1 MNGVELFI
9 ASLIVIELVTLLGVS
24 LTIRL
29 GK

>member
-1 MNGVELFI
+1 MSGVELFI
-9 ASLIVIELVTLLGVS
+9 VSLIVIELVTLLGVS